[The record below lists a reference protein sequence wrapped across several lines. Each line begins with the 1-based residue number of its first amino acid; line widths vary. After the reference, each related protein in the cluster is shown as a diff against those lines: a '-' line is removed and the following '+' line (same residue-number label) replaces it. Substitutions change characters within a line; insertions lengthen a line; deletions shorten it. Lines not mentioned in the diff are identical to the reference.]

1 MEYTKLNGTDL
12 TLSQVTFG
20 AWAIGGWMW
29 GGADKQEA
37 LRAIAKAYD
46 LGITSFDTAPVY
58 GFGHSE
64 SVVGE
69 ALSEIARDKVQI
81 LTKYG
86 LRWDTGKG
94 KFYFV
99 SKDNDGQSRI
109 IHKYSGAE
117 SIIEECENSLRRLRT
132 DYIDLYQIHW
142 PDSTTPID
150 ETMKA
155 VEKLIASGKVRY
167 AGVCNYS
174 AGQLATALE
183 SLNVVTNQVPY
194 SMLMRDIEAEVVPL
208 CLKRKVG
215 ILAYSPLQ
223 RGVLTGKFRPGQ
235 QFNEGDHRAAQLYYK
250 PENLERINTFL
261 ATIKPI
267 ADDHQAS
274 LSQLVLCWTLQQ
286 PGITVVLAGA
296 RNELQVA
303 DNAGATNLALSK
315 EELSLIDSELNK
327 LIPTIQ

>member
-1 MEYTKLNGTDL
+1 MNYTRLNGTDL

-29 GGADKQEA
+29 GGADKSEA
-37 LRAIAKAYD
+37 LRAIAKACE

-69 ALSEIARDKVQI
+69 ALSGIPRDKVQI

-109 IHKYSGAE
+109 IHKYAGTQ

-142 PDSTTPID
+142 PDSTTPIE
-150 ETMKA
+150 ETMHA
-155 VEKLIASGKVRY
+155 VEKLIQSGKVRY

-174 AGQLATALE
+174 AEQLSAALG
-183 SLNVVTNQVPY
+183 SLGVVTNQVPY
-194 SMLMRDIEAEVVPL
+194 SMVMRDFEKEVVPL
-208 CLKRKVG
+208 CLQRNVG

-235 QFNEGDHRAAQLYYK
+235 SFNEGDHRANQPHYK
-250 PENLERINTFL
+250 PENIERINAFL

-267 ADDHQAS
+267 ADKHQAS
-274 LSQLVLCWTLQQ
+274 LSQLVLRWTLHQ
-286 PGITVVLAGA
+286 PGITAVLAGA
-296 RNELQVA
+296 RNESQVA
-303 DNAGATNLALSK
+303 DNAGATNLMLTND
-315 EELSLIDSELNK
+315 ELRLIDSGLDK
-327 LIPTIQ
+327 LLPTIQ